1 MNSAHINNELMILAN
16 FYGTIAASNGI
27 LPETVTKCNTQL
39 SRILLQ
45 LEKATDQ
52 LISAAS
58 GIIIENGQER

>member
-1 MNSAHINNELMILAN
+1 MNSAQINNELMILAN

-27 LPETVTKCNTQL
+27 TKETVDKCNFQL

-45 LEKATDQ
+45 LEKATDH

-58 GIIIENGQER
+58 GIIIE